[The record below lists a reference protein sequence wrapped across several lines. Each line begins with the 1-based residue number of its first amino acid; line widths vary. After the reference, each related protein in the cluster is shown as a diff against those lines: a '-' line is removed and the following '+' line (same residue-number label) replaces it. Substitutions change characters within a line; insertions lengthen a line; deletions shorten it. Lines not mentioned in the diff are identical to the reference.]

1 MSGFVNS
8 ICSIND
14 GGENVA
20 HLVNESPIPLYYQLK
35 EILKQ
40 QIKDGDLKAGDQL
53 PSERDLEET
62 YGVSRMTARRA
73 LVELCNEGYV
83 YREQGRGT
91 FVSEPKYSHHL
102 FRLTSFTEETQSQH
116 LQPGARVLKQERV
129 ENEYVCQKLGIDP
142 EPLVCI
148 RRIRTI
154 NDEPVALEESYIRA
168 SYCSGLESANLND
181 TSLYSYLAS
190 RYNIRLACANQTIEA
205 RLVTSDVGSILRVE
219 KGTPVLYMER
229 VTFLEDENIPVEF
242 AEAIYRGDKYKL
254 MVEMER

>member
-1 MSGFVNS
+1 M
-8 ICSIND
+8 
-14 GGENVA
+14 A

-35 EILKQ
+35 ELLKEQIKMGILKS
-40 QIKDGDLKAGDQL
+40 GDQL

-116 LQPGARVLKQERV
+116 LQPGARVLKQGMV
-129 ENEYVCQKLGIDP
+129 ENEHVCQKLGIEP

-154 NDEPVALEESYIRA
+154 NEEPVALEESFIRMN
-168 SYCSGLESANLND
+168 YCPGLELAELND
-181 TSLYSYLAS
+181 TSLYSYLMA
-190 RYNIRLACANQTIEA
+190 RYHLRLACANQTIEA
-205 RLVTSDVGSILRVE
+205 RLATSDVAAVLHVH

-242 AEAIYRGDKYKL
+242 AEAVYRGDKYKL
-254 MVEMER
+254 MVEMQR